1 MSINKNPIDVDLSS
15 RFKKDL
21 KTLAKRYRSIRKDLQ
36 PLITELQAGKTPG
49 AQIQGLNYPVF
60 KVRLKNSD
68 IKKGKSGGYRVIYY
82 LRTQTGITLITIYSK
97 SDQSDES
104 KAVIEEII
112 HRLES

>member
-1 MSINKNPIDVDLSS
+1 MSINDNPIKVDLSS

-36 PLITELQAGKTPG
+36 PFITELQAGETPG
-49 AQIQGLNYPVF
+49 DQIQGLQYTVF

-68 IKKGKSGGYRVIYY
+68 TKKGKSGGYRAIYY

-97 SDQSDES
+97 SDQVDISNQLITETIRQLDS
-104 KAVIEEII
+104 
-112 HRLES
+112 